1 MKAYIIVLTFLLSS
15 VFSQDISG
23 LTSDQ
28 KKEYN
33 RKKLTVEKVSET
45 SGNMGWYWGIF
56 AKKVDTWRAFKGL
69 ANQIESDEFFS
80 IAGYD
85 EEATKVRQVKES
97 AQQKIVGGW
106 LLYGAGLI
114 ISVIPKSETIVEEYT
129 YIDDYEYEEITYP
142 YLLPGTLAWGV
153 GLYLVYDGMLKK
165 LKPVAPYQT
174 ASDIAEEYNLQLI
187 KEITR

>member
-1 MKAYIIVLTFLLSS
+1 MV
-15 VFSQDISG
+15 
-23 LTSDQ
+23 
-28 KKEYN
+28 
-33 RKKLTVEKVSET
+33 R
-45 SGNMGWYWGIF
+45 GIF

-97 AQQKIVGGW
+97 AQQKIVGCW

-129 YIDDYEYEEITYP
+129 CIDDYEYEEITCP
-142 YLLPGTLAWGV
+142 YFLPGTLAWGV